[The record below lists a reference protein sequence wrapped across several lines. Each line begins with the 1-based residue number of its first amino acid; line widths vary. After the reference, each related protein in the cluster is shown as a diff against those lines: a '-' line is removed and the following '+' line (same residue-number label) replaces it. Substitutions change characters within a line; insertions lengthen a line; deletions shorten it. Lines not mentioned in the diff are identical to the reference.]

1 METSRMRIGRMAE
14 DLACGFLE
22 RNGHTVVAR
31 NWRSGHL
38 EVDIVS
44 TDAAGIHF
52 VEVKS
57 RVAPVQAGPEENV
70 GYRKQKRLAAAARA
84 YLHSAENKPH
94 LDKKE
99 VFFDVFSVI
108 FEGEKVETKYYPQ
121 AYIPINY

>member
-1 METSRMRIGRMAE
+1 MRIGRMAE
-14 DLACGFLE
+14 DLACGYLA
-22 RNGHTVVAR
+22 RHGHTVVAR

-84 YLHSAENKPH
+84 YLHSAENKP
-94 LDKKE
+94 LLVQKE

-108 FEGEKVETKYYPQ
+108 FEGEKVETKHYLQ

>member
-1 METSRMRIGRMAE
+1 MKIGRMAE
-14 DLACGFLE
+14 DLACGYLT

-70 GYRKQKRLAAAARA
+70 GYRKQRRLAAAARA
-84 YLHSAENKPH
+84 YLHSAENIS
-94 LDKKE
+94 LLGQKE

-108 FEGEKVETKYYPQ
+108 FEGEKVETEYYPQ
-121 AYIPINY
+121 AFIPINI

>member
-1 METSRMRIGRMAE
+1 METSRMKIGRMAE
-14 DLACGFLE
+14 DLACGYLE

-94 LDKKE
+94 LDQKE

>member
-1 METSRMRIGRMAE
+1 MAE
-14 DLACGFLE
+14 DLACGYLT

-44 TDAAGIHF
+44 IDAAGIHF

-84 YLHSAENKPH
+84 FLHFEENKPH
-94 LDKKE
+94 FAQKE

-108 FEGEKVETKYYPQ
+108 FEGEKAETKYYPQ
-121 AYIPINY
+121 AYIPINF